1 MAFKKEDIEKGI
13 QNLVKV
19 INRQKEEITYL
30 KTKLAGYESQDVA
43 TAWEKMRV
51 NPIEAQ
57 TIITRLTHHA
67 NAARAN
73 YGNGN

>member
-13 QNLVKV
+13 KNLVKV
-19 INRQKEEITYL
+19 INRQKEEIAEL
-30 KTKLAGYESQDVA
+30 RDKLNGYESQDVA
-43 TAWEKMRV
+43 TAWENMRV

-57 TIITRLTHHA
+57 TIIYRLTHHA
-67 NAARAN
+67 NTARAN